1 MYILQ
6 TVLLGLAGVA
16 LAQHE
21 GMDSMDHM
29 DSATGAADTLLVAP
43 GTPSVPS
50 TTGPTVLVGTDTAV
64 VPIAA
69 TSSAD
74 HDIHA
79 TMSHGVSN
87 HSSTSHSAPVPTT
100 TGAPLP
106 AGASAMSAT
115 SVSFVHIADS
125 VSLHHVSRRYFTNM
139 ISQAGVIALVFALGF
154 AAQY

>member
-1 MYILQ
+1 MYMLR
-6 TVLLGLAGVA
+6 TMLLGLAGVA

-21 GMDSMDHM
+21 GMDNMSHM
-29 DSATGAADTLLVAP
+29 DTATAAADTLLVAP
-43 GTPSVPS
+43 GTPSLPS
-50 TTGPTVLVGTDTAV
+50 TTDRTILVGTGTAV

-74 HDIHA
+74 HDPHA

-87 HSSTSHSAPVPTT
+87 HSSTSHSVPVPTT

-115 SVSFVHIADS
+115 S
-125 VSLHHVSRRYFTNM
+125 
-139 ISQAGVIALVFALGF
+139 AGIIALVFALGF